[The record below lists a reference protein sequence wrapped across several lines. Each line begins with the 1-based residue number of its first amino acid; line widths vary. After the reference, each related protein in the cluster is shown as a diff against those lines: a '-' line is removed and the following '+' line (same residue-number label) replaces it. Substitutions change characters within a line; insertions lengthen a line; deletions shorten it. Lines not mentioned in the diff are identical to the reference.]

1 MVVAVVAPEIGAPP
15 GFPYGLVRQLPLLD
29 GRQVFA
35 RPVLPC
41 DQEALRRAI
50 EQADARH
57 GAPAFPR

>member
-35 RPVLPC
+35 RPVGPTL
-41 DQEALRRAI
+41 
-50 EQADARH
+50 
-57 GAPAFPR
+57 